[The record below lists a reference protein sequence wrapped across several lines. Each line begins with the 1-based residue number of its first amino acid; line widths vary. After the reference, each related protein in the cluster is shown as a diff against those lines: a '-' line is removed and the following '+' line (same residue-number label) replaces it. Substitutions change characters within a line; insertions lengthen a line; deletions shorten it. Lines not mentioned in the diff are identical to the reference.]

1 MGRTLK
7 ATPTT
12 KSGARA
18 GICIRRLWWVVG
30 IGRCREAHREPQWW
44 PDPNF
49 VEIKKDFVT
58 PAPTNSKSR
67 REAARTQSRP
77 VRAQEAD
84 LPSPRCAARSGI
96 HRQHPTPPLERV
108 RAHASPAMGVSSAQ
122 RFSAQSREVTTAKT
136 MRLCRLSG
144 TVTTTSYLWR
154 ALFPKVL
161 TISSSRLATAASS
174 SRQNYFSPPRAG
186 MRPNPAR
193 DDRHPSIALIGLTY
207 LTINGVSTIETPPRT
222 VALAAII
229 DTSRRARVRPA
240 RVGLVT

>member
-1 MGRTLK
+1 M
-7 ATPTT
+7 
-12 KSGARA
+12 
-18 GICIRRLWWVVG
+18 
-30 IGRCREAHREPQWW
+30 WW

-49 VEIKKDFVT
+49 VEIKKDLLT
-58 PAPTNSKSR
+58 SAPKEKKSR

-122 RFSAQSREVTTAKT
+122 RFSAQSREETTGKT
-136 MRLCRLSG
+136 MRMCPLSG
-144 TVTTTSYLWR
+144 KVTTTSYLWR
-154 ALFPKVL
+154 ALFPKVD

-207 LTINGVSTIETPPRT
+207 LTINGVPTIETPTQPAG
-222 VALAAII
+222 VPAILE
-229 DTSRRARVRPA
+229 TSRRARVRPA